1 MLMKHRITIILT
13 IALSFQFTLVVA
25 QPMADS
31 LTYKTNIFI
40 QIGTSAN
47 YLKDKSFSPLN
58 YRSGGL
64 VLKAGFAQSINRYQ
78 LCFNLTY
85 VSGNLKNKQVT
96 SFTTPFIDAN
106 VELACLREIRKNKR
120 NNFNNFVGLQYSTLI
135 HFMQWGDMD
144 SWGYLMYHGLN
155 ANSMAIWRIS
165 GSKRVHIG
173 VAIPLAGILVRP
185 PYNGY
190 DYFIEQHQ
198 DNFIRLAFKGKL
210 TTWNHYQGLNCRVSY
225 ITHMGGRLHFEFA
238 YDLSYQGTDVTQKF
252 RYFKN
257 QFTVGFNRI

>member
-1 MLMKHRITIILT
+1 MKKQLL
-13 IALSFQFTLVVA
+13 IALTLSYHVTLALA
-25 QPMADS
+25 QPTPDS
-31 LTYKTNIFI
+31 LTYKTNIFM
-40 QIGTSAN
+40 QIGTSVN

-64 VLKAGFAQSINRYQ
+64 VLKAGFIQSINCYK
-78 LCFNLTY
+78 LCFNLAF

-96 SFTTPFIDAN
+96 SFTTPFVDGN
-106 VELACLREIRKNKR
+106 VELACLREIKKIESKNFK
-120 NNFNNFVGLQYSTLI
+120 NFVGLQYNTLI

-144 SWGYLMYHGLN
+144 SWGYLMYHGLS
-155 ANSMAIWRIS
+155 AKSMSTWRIS
-165 GSKRVHIG
+165 GSRRIQIG

-198 DNFIRLAFKGKL
+198 DDFIRLAFRGKL
-210 TTWNHYQGLNCRVSY
+210 TTWNHYQGVNCRVSY
-225 ITHMGGRLHFEFA
+225 ITQMTGRLHFMLA

-252 RYFKN
+252 RYFQN
-257 QFTVGFNRI
+257 QFTLGFNRI